1 MPEVVPALKAGQEPY
16 PGYHLHQL
24 LGEGAFGQVWEAV
37 VAGGPNVALKFM
49 PFASSSAAAKE
60 IRAIQNIRQLKHPG
74 LVQIERVWSQPG
86 YVVICM
92 ELAEGSL
99 LDLYD
104 SYKAE
109 RGTPIPAMEVCRHL
123 TQVAEALDFLNAR
136 QHVLDGQR
144 VGIQHCDVKPSNIL
158 LFGDAVKLCDFGLA
172 APTASQVRMHRRQ
185 GTPDY
190 AAPEVFQGR
199 LSQNCDQY
207 ALAITYCALRSGK
220 LPFPSMNKLR
230 ASWPMRRP
238 NADLSMLS
246 DKEQP
251 TIARALRAIPQDR
264 WPSCCTL
271 MAELRAAVTSETRP
285 SSGRFERVQAERRT
299 SPRYPPHPE
308 VVCSLLTTED
318 PAPKATVSDI
328 SQGGIGLIFG
338 ERRSHGE
345 ALTLR
350 LERRDGI
357 LHDLRARVCH
367 CTTLGDAWRIGC
379 TFVHKLNVEQIDAL
393 IEKNGTEY
401 VDEAGDQSARNS

>member
-1 MPEVVPALKAGQEPY
+1 MPEPTAPALKAGQQPY
-16 PGYHLHQL
+16 PGYTLHQL

-37 VAGGPNVALKFM
+37 VAGGPNAALKFM

-60 IRAIQNIRQLKHPG
+60 IRAIQNIRQLQHPG

-92 ELAEGSL
+92 ELADGSL
-99 LDLYD
+99 MDLYE
-104 SYKAE
+104 SYQAE
-109 RGTPIPAMEVCRHL
+109 RGTPIPAGEVCCHL
-123 TQVAEALDFLNAR
+123 TQVGDALDFLNAR
-136 QHVLDGQR
+136 QHLVEGQR
-144 VGIQHCDVKPSNIL
+144 VSIQHCDVKPSNIL
-158 LFGDAVKLCDFGLA
+158 LFPEAVKLCDFGLA
-172 APTASQVRMHRRQ
+172 AATASQVRQHRRQ

-207 ALAITYCALRSGK
+207 SLAITYCVLRTGK

-230 ASWPMRRP
+230 ASWPLRRP
-238 NADLSMLS
+238 TADLSMLS

-251 TIARALRAIPQDR
+251 VIARALRPIPQDR
-264 WPSCCTL
+264 WPSCCSM
-271 MAELRAAVTSETRP
+271 MAELRAAITGETRP
-285 SSGRFERVQAERRT
+285 NSGGRYERAQAERR
-299 SPRYPPHPE
+299 SAPRYPPHPE
-308 VVCSLLTTED
+308 VVCSLVSGEQ
-318 PAPKATVSDI
+318 PPPKPGVGDI

-338 ERRSHGE
+338 ERRIHGE

-367 CTTLGDAWRIGC
+367 CTTLGDAWRVGC
-379 TFVHKLNVEQIDAL
+379 TFVHKLSGQQVDAL
-393 IEKNGTEY
+393 IEKNGKE
-401 VDEAGDQSARNS
+401 